1 MYLGKSKFRVVRAT
15 HFDDPYMPG
24 NAFSITPT
32 LQYSSNPLVLIQDPF
47 RMDQSRA
54 LWTRILYSLPSV
66 PKTSL
71 TTRGCQAGFWI
82 AEWACL
88 EFG

>member
-1 MYLGKSKFRVVRAT
+1 
-15 HFDDPYMPG
+15 
-24 NAFSITPT
+24 
-32 LQYSSNPLVLIQDPF
+32 
-47 RMDQSRA
+47 MDQSRA
-54 LWTRILYSLPSV
+54 LWTRILYSLPSL